1 MGLLRE
7 TAPRTDRATA
17 RPSLLYRTFRAVT
30 RSTWNQVLLFL
41 VVILGVY
48 FVIPDPGLAI
58 SILTMGLWAASLNVL
73 IGYGGLISFGH
84 ALPFAYGG
92 YAAGLT
98 IMNVSA
104 NFWLALAAGLVVPG
118 IVSVL
123 VGYISLRRTYVYLA
137 MLTLAFA
144 QLGYFIALQARSIT
158 GGADGLSISEAA
170 ILTLPGFSVEMNAIG
185 DPNTFY
191 VVTAVIVL
199 AAFAFL
205 VLFTDSPLGRALQ
218 ATRENEE
225 RTRACGYNTQAIKL
239 ITFVVSSMV
248 AGLAGALFALSNLF
262 VGLQPYWL
270 LSGTVVIMVILGGR
284 STLFGSVLGA
294 LTYLVLE
301 HFLSRQFGHWQIIVG
316 AIFVAC
322 VLLFPQGLWGLVRL
336 EGLRGLRRTGSST
349 KDGKSEA

>member
-1 MGLLRE
+1 MDLLRE
-7 TAPRTDRATA
+7 TASTSDRATP
-17 RPSLLYRTFRAVT
+17 RRNLPRRVTSAVG
-30 RSTWNQVLLFL
+30 RSVWNQVLLFL
-41 VVILGVY
+41 AVIVAVY

-58 SILTMGLWAASLNVL
+58 AILAMGLWAASLNLL

-92 YAAGLT
+92 YAAGL
-98 IMNVSA
+98 IILHVNP
-104 NFWLALAAGLVVPG
+104 NFWLALVAGIMVPG
-118 IVSVL
+118 IVSVF

-158 GGADGLSISEAA
+158 GGADGLSIPEPAV
-170 ILTLPGFSVEMNAIG
+170 LTLPGFSVEMNAIG

-191 VVTAVIVL
+191 LVTAVIVL
-199 AAFAFL
+199 AVFAFL

-225 RTRACGYNTQAIKL
+225 RTRACGYNTRLIKL
-239 ITFVVSSMV
+239 ITFVTSSMV

-301 HFLSRQFGHWQIIVG
+301 HYLSREFGHWQIIVG

-336 EGLRGLRRTGSST
+336 EGLRGIRRAGASSKKRET
-349 KDGKSEA
+349 EA